1 MYTREDLWPIK
12 CPRCFHEF
20 TQHIGRMEA
29 GDKVRCPSC
38 SLNLPHSTRTV
49 PCGFRASA
57 RKRIQSLARHDEHRE
72 AGLR

>member
-29 GDKVRCPSC
+29 G
-38 SLNLPHSTRTV
+38 
-49 PCGFRASA
+49 G
-57 RKRIQSLARHDEHRE
+57 
-72 AGLR
+72 